1 MKPKIS
7 DLWRWNGPLDRGTFF
22 FWGILLTAVKFNL
35 DRAIGRFCFNQ
46 QWSIFDWSTVRFYL
60 WQSGLQEMDR
70 AYLFALLGTSLP
82 FLWAGTVLIL
92 RRLRSLGWRPLWVLL
107 FFVPVVKLIFFAV
120 LCLLPSLNERQTPP
134 PMKEKVL
141 GMPLPQN
148 TLQSALIAIFVTALL
163 ALIGVWLGTTIFRD
177 YGWSVFVGLPFSM
190 GFLSSLMIS
199 FREKRG
205 LGACLLVANLTV
217 VLTGIGLLLF
227 AFEGVI
233 CLFMAAPIAFVV
245 ATVGGLLGYSVQRS
259 FRWERQSSHLFC
271 SIVVLLPAV
280 MGLEHTVPPPL
291 PLLAVRS
298 SVVIDAPPETVWRNV
313 VAFSEL
319 PPPKEAIFKLGIAYP
334 IRAEIKGAGVGAVR
348 RCEFSTGP
356 FVEPIQVWD
365 EPRLLK
371 FSVTANPEPM
381 QEWTPYHQIHPPHL
395 DGYLES
401 RGGQFRLVPLPGG
414 RTLLEGTTWYCHRL
428 WPADY
433 WQIWSD
439 HIIHTI
445 HLRVLN
451 HVKELSEKVNS

>member
-1 MKPKIS
+1 MKPRIS

-22 FWGILLTAVKFNL
+22 FWGVLLAAIKFNL
-35 DRAIGRFCFNQ
+35 DRAIGRFCFDQ

-70 AYLFALLGTSLP
+70 GYLLALLATSLP
-82 FLWAGTVLIL
+82 FIWAGTVLIL

-120 LCLLPSLNERQTPP
+120 LCLLPSRDEREAPSPT
-134 PMKEKVL
+134 KEKIL
-141 GMPLPQN
+141 GMPLPRN

-163 ALIGVWLGTTIFRD
+163 ALVGVWLGTTIFRD
-177 YGWSVFVGLPFSM
+177 YGWSVFIGLPFSM
-190 GFLSSLMIS
+190 GFLSSLIIS
-199 FREKRG
+199 LREKRG

-217 VLTGIGLLLF
+217 LLTGIGLLLF

-233 CLFMAAPIAFVV
+233 CLVMAAPIAFAV
-245 ATVGGLLGYSVQRS
+245 ATIGGLLGYSVQLS
-259 FRWERQSSHLFC
+259 FRWQRQSSSLFC
-271 SIVVLLPAV
+271 SVVVLLPVA

-298 SVVIDAPPETVWRNV
+298 SVVINAPPEKVWRNV

-348 RCEFSTGP
+348 HCEFSTGP
-356 FVEPIQVWD
+356 FVEPIEVWD

-381 QEWTPYHQIHPPHL
+381 QEWTPYHHIHPPHL

-401 RGGQFRLVPLPGG
+401 RGGQFHLIPLPGG
-414 RTLLEGTTWYCHRL
+414 RTLLEGTTWYYHHL

-451 HVKELSEKVNS
+451 HVKELSERDNS

>member
-7 DLWRWNGPLDRGTFF
+7 DLWRWNGPLDRGTFLL
-22 FWGILLTAVKFNL
+22 WGVLLAAIKFNL
-35 DRAIGRFCFNQ
+35 DRAIASFCFGE
-46 QWSIFDWSTVRFYL
+46 QWSIFNWPTIRFYL
-60 WQSGLQEMDR
+60 WQSGLREMDR
-70 AYLFALLGTSLP
+70 GYLFALLATSLP

-120 LCLLPSLNERQTPP
+120 LCLLPSVEEKQAPP
-134 PMKEKVL
+134 PLQERVL
-141 GMPLPQN
+141 GMPVPQN

-163 ALIGVWLGTTIFRD
+163 AVIGVWLGTTIFQD

-190 GFLSSLMIS
+190 GFLSSLIIS
-199 FREKRG
+199 LREKRG
-205 LGACLLVANLTV
+205 LAACLLVANLTV
-217 VLTGIGLLLF
+217 LLTGIGLLLF

-233 CLFMAAPIAFVV
+233 CLVMAAPIAFAV
-245 ATVGGLLGYSVQRS
+245 ATIGGLLGYSVQRS
-259 FRWERQSSHLFC
+259 FRWQRQSSSLFC
-271 SIVVLLPAV
+271 SVIVLLPV
-280 MGLEHTVPPPL
+280 GMGLEHKVPPPL

-298 SVVIDAPPETVWRNV
+298 SVVINAPPEKVWRNV

-334 IRAEIKGAGVGAVR
+334 IRAEIKGTGVGAVR
-348 RCEFSTGP
+348 HCEFSTGP
-356 FVEPIQVWD
+356 FVEPIEVWD

-381 QEWTPYHQIHPPHL
+381 QEWTPYHHIHPPHL
-395 DGYLES
+395 DGYLVS

-414 RTLLEGTTWYCHRL
+414 RTLLEGTTWYYHHL

-433 WQIWSD
+433 WQLWSD
-439 HIIHTI
+439 QIIHSI

-451 HVKELSEKVNS
+451 HVKELSERANS